1 MQVHTKSTLPK
12 KGVNMDK
19 KKDKKQNPNPN
30 GAQQPASDEN
40 AKGKDLYDND
50 MHNETVRR
58 S

>member
-1 MQVHTKSTLPK
+1 MQVHTKSTLLK

-19 KKDKKQNPNPN
+19 KKDKKQNRNPN
-30 GAQQPASDEN
+30 ETQHPASDDN

>member
-1 MQVHTKSTLPK
+1 
-12 KGVNMDK
+12 MDK

-30 GAQQPASDEN
+30 ETQHPASDEN